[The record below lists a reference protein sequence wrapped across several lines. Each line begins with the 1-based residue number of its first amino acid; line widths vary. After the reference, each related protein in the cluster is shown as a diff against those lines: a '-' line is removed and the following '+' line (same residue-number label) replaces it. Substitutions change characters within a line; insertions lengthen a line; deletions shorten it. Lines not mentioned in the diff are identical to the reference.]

1 MCEFFV
7 IDKAERFLIF
17 NLTKDMNKPVRI
29 INFAEKHQSAI
40 NANSAEGTALTKIS
54 LTCADQTFFTSF
66 ILLNNEVQLYMM
78 NFKKGSQI
86 TRAALTKENM
96 KSANILKTLP
106 INMDKEDQVTDM
118 L

>member
-1 MCEFFV
+1 
-7 IDKAERFLIF
+7 
-17 NLTKDMNKPVRI
+17 
-29 INFAEKHQSAI
+29 
-40 NANSAEGTALTKIS
+40 
-54 LTCADQTFFTSF
+54 
-66 ILLNNEVQLYMM
+66 M

-118 L
+118 LWATFSNWMSSSKKSKHTLSISVSAICLYYFRCSLL